1 MARSAARHRGR
12 VGVGLY
18 VDPVAP
24 LRAVRANIALN
35 RALGA
40 DDLWFGDHTRA
51 MLPGQIWDPR
61 TNPMARVIPNLDAFY
76 DPTTIIARYGR
87 GRGPAMGTSVTDPFR
102 RSAADLARA
111 WMSLHHTTGG
121 KAILGIGAGE
131 IENTVPYGVPYE
143 QPVSRLEDTLEA
155 LRAAWAEPG
164 AQIDHTGAFHRWER
178 ATFAVPR
185 VKGTAPPIWVAA
197 QGPRACRAAGR
208 FGDGWIHTHYGLETW
223 QSSATSVIEGAVAA
237 GRDPQQLVRSLLL
250 ASVIVSDERI
260 LSEAV
265 ELPIFVAAAVALPAD
280 GWSRAGAEHPLGPGY
295 RGPQDYEPELVTD
308 EVMALATKQ
317 MDPDLFR
324 TLMPCGTATDIAA
337 HLEPFIRS
345 GVDHVVII
353 NLAPIAGVKV
363 GADSLREQ
371 RRLVRILKSIQP
383 GRFDPEASRVPR

>member
-1 MARSAARHRGR
+1 MARTASRSRDR
-12 VGVGLY
+12 VRVGLY

-24 LRAVRANIALN
+24 LGVVRANIALN

-51 MLPGQIWDPR
+51 MLPGQIWDPH

-87 GRGPAMGTSVTDPFR
+87 PHGPAMGTSVTDPFR

-131 IENTVPYGVPYE
+131 IENTVPYGIPYE
-143 QPVSRLEDTLEA
+143 RPVARLEDTLAA
-155 LRAAWAEPG
+155 LRAAWATPG
-164 AQIDHTGAFHRWER
+164 EQIDHEGPFHRWRR
-178 ATFAVPR
+178 ATFALPR
-185 VKGTAPPIWVAA
+185 LRGTAPPIWVAA

-208 FGDGWIHTHYGLETW
+208 YGDGWINTHYGLERW
-223 QSSATSVIEGAVAA
+223 QTGARSVIDGAVDA
-237 GRDPQQLVRSLLL
+237 GRDPQELVRSLLVAAVIAPDRDVL
-250 ASVIVSDERI
+250 AK
-260 LSEAV
+260 AV
-265 ELPIFVAAAVALPAD
+265 QLPIFVAAAIALPAE
-280 GWSRAGAEHPLGPGY
+280 GWSRAGAEHPLGDGY

-317 MDPDLFR
+317 MTPELFSG
-324 TLMPCGTATDIAA
+324 LMPCGSAEEIAA
-337 HLEPFIRS
+337 YLEAFTRR

-353 NLAPIAGVKV
+353 NLAPIAGLKV
-363 GADSLREQ
+363 GAASVREQ
-371 RRLVRILKSIQP
+371 RRLVHLLKELRP
-383 GRFDPEASRVPR
+383 GRFDPS